1 MSPRAQFSSF
11 VISCAI
17 INVVWW
23 GKNDPP
29 SSASSQS
36 AWNSRNKT
44 RSYDGGGNKKN
55 KLQPKLIR
63 WSRRVDCL
71 CVCLPPPRTTILV
84 FAAERRHFTEQF
96 YDALLLLLPSAT
108 RPQQKS
114 LVARSRGLASSP
126 YFTTGSPERMHP
138 LQIPLSPDYTDIRQQ
153 LFFLHGHQTTSPQ
166 NRTPYSAKRCC

>member
-1 MSPRAQFSSF
+1 MLFDGAKMTLLLRLQASQLEIAEIKHAHMISP
-11 VISCAI
+11 
-17 INVVWW
+17 WW
-23 GKNDPP
+23 WK
-29 SSASSQS
+29 Q
-36 AWNSRNKT
+36 
-44 RSYDGGGNKKN
+44 KN

-71 CVCLPPPRTTILV
+71 CVCLPPPRMTILV